1 MTSNVLMNSYFELL
15 TFHMNIRGRTIIKDM
30 TISGCPYNGIKLSTF
45 ITGVE
50 ISHVVISNV
59 KGTGIEMRNGNN
71 VTVKGCLIE
80 NVGGAGIRM
89 GGGSK
94 NNVIEG
100 NIIQYFGDRGII
112 VGSDNTEVQ
121 YMDVDFA
128 TKTEYGSW
136 HDAINCTVIN
146 NVIAHGEG
154 AGLSFYSARDVY
166 AVHNTIIDV
175 GIGSQGAILLNLS
188 PKILSAFLEVLPP
201 NKNITFANNIVTLSP
216 MLSNIP
222 MVECRIMQSEI
233 STVITPNLVPSGGNC
248 TASTSA
254 SSSSS
259 TSTNRRLTSTV
270 YDTYASN
277 SAGTQGRNADGSCP
291 QFPDS
296 NEWHKDISSY
306 PTYSKSDSIKIMINS
321 GGNLHPDFGGGW
333 NSGKNYIPYG
343 IPFSVVNTANGDQP
357 FVPITIA
364 STGYPDESDGPFFY
378 PFPQNASVEGAYLN
392 CPDSI
397 CGGDRH
403 VLVVDNSTCTLYESW
418 RSFPPGVTKDG
429 TWHVDIAVK
438 FNLLNNN
445 LRPLGYTSSD
455 AAGLP
460 VLPGLI
466 QFDEIVNK
474 GEIKHAMRFTGPN
487 SRAAYSFPASHFA
500 TSGDTGT
507 ESPWMVISSHT

>member
-1 MTSNVLMNSYFELL
+1 
-15 TFHMNIRGRTIIKDM
+15 MNIRGRTIIKDM

-188 PKILSAFLEVLPP
+188 PKVQ
-201 NKNITFANNIVTLSP
+201 
-216 MLSNIP
+216 
-222 MVECRIMQSEI
+222 R
-233 STVITPNLVPSGGNC
+233 
-248 TASTSA
+248 
-254 SSSSS
+254 
-259 TSTNRRLTSTV
+259 
-270 YDTYASN
+270 
-277 SAGTQGRNADGSCP
+277 
-291 QFPDS
+291 FP
-296 NEWHKDISSY
+296 
-306 PTYSKSDSIKIMINS
+306 
-321 GGNLHPDFGGGW
+321 
-333 NSGKNYIPYG
+333 
-343 IPFSVVNTANGDQP
+343 
-357 FVPITIA
+357 
-364 STGYPDESDGPFFY
+364 
-378 PFPQNASVEGAYLN
+378 
-392 CPDSI
+392 
-397 CGGDRH
+397 
-403 VLVVDNSTCTLYESW
+403 
-418 RSFPPGVTKDG
+418 
-429 TWHVDIAVK
+429 
-438 FNLLNNN
+438 
-445 LRPLGYTSSD
+445 
-455 AAGLP
+455 
-460 VLPGLI
+460 
-466 QFDEIVNK
+466 
-474 GEIKHAMRFTGPN
+474 
-487 SRAAYSFPASHFA
+487 
-500 TSGDTGT
+500 
-507 ESPWMVISSHT
+507 